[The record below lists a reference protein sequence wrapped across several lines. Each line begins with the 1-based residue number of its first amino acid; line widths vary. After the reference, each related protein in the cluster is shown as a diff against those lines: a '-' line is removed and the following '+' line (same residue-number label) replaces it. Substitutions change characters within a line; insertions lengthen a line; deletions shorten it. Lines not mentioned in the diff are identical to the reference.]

1 MSILSIL
8 LALILAPTITVLLYI
23 GLKSLKFAMNS
34 EFVGLMIF
42 VGFALWYFFKYELMG

>member
-1 MSILSIL
+1 MSIL
-8 LALILAPTITVLLYI
+8 LALLLAPTLTLFLYV

-42 VGFALWYFFKYELMG
+42 VGFALWYFFKYKLMS